1 MWLHAIVGFW
11 GLWVCAF
18 ALRSFRVIYSN
29 TFILPWILLFA
40 DYDVEIVD
48 LTKVDKWWRWFSVA
62 ECVLVGRHVCHNGGM
77 LGGCDWS
84 FCFDIR
90 LVDFGV
96 CEGCELRGFA
106 GNLLEYFQFASDFG
120 FAEVRGNSWWSVSCC
135 GAGFVRLLVVI
146 LLKCTVRGDC
156 SCLFTEGG
164 FGDLEGGAL
173 LALIAG
179 LCVADNLCWLLT
191 VTSCGFIC
199 YSGGFGCVVFARNG
213 KCWISACV
221 LFSSFLAGMVWLSLW
236 LATVREGVSIVA
248 FGRWLSR
255 VTGSEG
261 CVGGAISFILNL
273 LHEDNAEG
281 GMYPGY
287 GEGLQDEYLGLNLG
301 DREVFFIADVFADLG
316 GYAVCVINYVL
327 IDFKIRRNC
336 YLCEVGFAAISVI
349 VWCMWV
355 WLADISSFWETT
367 VGVGL
372 VCMLMFL
379 IVVAGCR
386 SGFVFRC
393 ETEVRLLSTADL
405 YCMSVFVNFT
415 ADEKR
420 FRVGMDYFGIALN
433 SFVLKDGYVVCYMR
447 LLTGNYVAADVVIVL
462 LAKVLDFENCLF
474 VNVDYAMQ
482 VENCF
487 VAAWELCW
495 IFVLVGPVILDWL
508 VVVIK
513 GWCYLVTWRVVRVI
527 RYCYFGA
534 FDGRWITVYLGV
546 QICEYFVFYVGTR
559 MLRECCLILWARIGF
574 VNPAMRLVWVS
585 SCRFIVDLWFRNIHL
600 YIHLF
605 CVISVSIVAA
615 CGIDALRWNGEVAA
629 VCVMF
634 ADDAFWLWF
643 YSLLL
648 ICGVGITQRVFGY
661 LSRKFYQALK
671 YYLCIMPWV
680 SNFIVELYTMFR
692 CWLRMIG
699 FTDGLLCGLMGNW
712 VLLSAFRTGHV
723 LDAGS
728 VHYECF
734 SFCCEWLYVS
744 VARESIWVVYC
755 YHVEY

>member
-1 MWLHAIVGFW
+1 
-11 GLWVCAF
+11 
-18 ALRSFRVIYSN
+18 
-29 TFILPWILLFA
+29 
-40 DYDVEIVD
+40 
-48 LTKVDKWWRWFSVA
+48 
-62 ECVLVGRHVCHNGGM
+62 M
-77 LGGCDWS
+77 L
-84 FCFDIR
+84 DI
-90 LVDFGV
+90 
-96 CEGCELRGFA
+96 C
-106 GNLLEYFQFASDFG
+106 
-120 FAEVRGNSWWSVSCC
+120 
-135 GAGFVRLLVVI
+135 
-146 LLKCTVRGDC
+146 
-156 SCLFTEGG
+156 
-164 FGDLEGGAL
+164 
-173 LALIAG
+173 
-179 LCVADNLCWLLT
+179 LCVVVALGQFYLVWLT
-191 VTSCGFIC
+191 
-199 YSGGFGCVVFARNG
+199 
-213 KCWISACV
+213 
-221 LFSSFLAGMVWLSLW
+221 FSSFLAGMVWLSLW

-261 CVGGAISFILNL
+261 WTTLKVVCIPVYFGFRPEL
-273 LHEDNAEG
+273 LRHAR
-281 GMYPGY
+281 
-287 GEGLQDEYLGLNLG
+287 YLVRLCTSMVRVCRMNIWLCPQKY
-301 DREVFFIADVFADLG
+301 LG

-615 CGIDALRWNGEVAA
+615 CGIDALRWV
-629 VCVMF
+629 
-634 ADDAFWLWF
+634 
-643 YSLLL
+643 
-648 ICGVGITQRVFGY
+648 
-661 LSRKFYQALK
+661 
-671 YYLCIMPWV
+671 P
-680 SNFIVELYTMFR
+680 
-692 CWLRMIG
+692 
-699 FTDGLLCGLMGNW
+699 
-712 VLLSAFRTGHV
+712 
-723 LDAGS
+723 
-728 VHYECF
+728 
-734 SFCCEWLYVS
+734 
-744 VARESIWVVYC
+744 
-755 YHVEY
+755 